1 MLILRN
7 FILFICRY
15 LSCPEVNEIDSDSE
29 KKEVSKHTIELKK
42 YEIRKKSSNE
52 NPFGKAVKYEEKKD
66 SPEKISY
73 FRQRSS
79 IQ

>member
-29 KKEVSKHTIELKK
+29 KKEVSKHTIE
-42 YEIRKKSSNE
+42 IRKKSSNE
-52 NPFGKAVKYEEKKD
+52 NPFGKAVKYEEKID

-73 FRQRSS
+73 LRQRSS